1 MTRGRRPVAL
11 VLLAA
16 TLGLG
21 GCDRVTGVAGAGG
34 EAQPPVVVEQVAGSD
49 VARLTLSDRAVERL
63 GITTVPVAS
72 VGSASLEVPYSA
84 VVYDPDG
91 AAWVYTNP
99 EPRTYVRAAIT
110 IASVEGD
117 RVTLSAGPTPGT
129 PVVTV
134 GAPELV
140 GAEAGI
146 SGEE

>member
-1 MTRGRRPVAL
+1 MTRFRRPVAL

-16 TLGLG
+16 ALGLA
-21 GCDRVTGVAGAGG
+21 GCDRIAGAADAGG
-34 EAQPPVVVEQVAGSD
+34 EAQPPAVVDQVPGSD
-49 VARLTLSDRAVERL
+49 VARVTLSEQAVERL
-63 GITTVPVAS
+63 GITTVA
-72 VGSASLEVPYSA
+72 VGSVAGGLVVPYA
-84 VVYDPDG
+84 AIVYDPDG

-99 EPRTYVRAAIT
+99 EPRTYVRAAVT
-110 IASVEGD
+110 IASVDGE
-117 RVTLSAGPTPGT
+117 RVMLSAGPTAGT

>member
-1 MTRGRRPVAL
+1 MTRFRRPVAL

-16 TLGLG
+16 ALGLA
-21 GCDRVTGVAGAGG
+21 GCDRIADTADAGG
-34 EAQPPVVVEQVAGSD
+34 EAQPPVVVEQVEGSD
-49 VARLTLSDRAVERL
+49 VARVTLSDRAIERL
-63 GITTVPVAS
+63 GITTVAVAS
-72 VGSASLEVPYSA
+72 AAAGQLVVPYAA

-99 EPRTYVRAAIT
+99 EPRTYVRAPVT
-110 IASVEGD
+110 IAAVDGE
-117 RVTLSAGPTPGT
+117 RVTLSAGPAAGT

>member
-1 MTRGRRPVAL
+1 
-11 VLLAA
+11 
-16 TLGLG
+16 
-21 GCDRVTGVAGAGG
+21 
-34 EAQPPVVVEQVAGSD
+34 VVVEQVEGSD
-49 VARLTLSDRAVERL
+49 VARVTLSDRAIERL
-63 GITTVPVAS
+63 GITTVAVAS
-72 VGSASLEVPYSA
+72 AAAGQLVVPYAA

-99 EPRTYVRAAIT
+99 EPRTYVRAPVT
-110 IASVEGD
+110 IAAVDGE
-117 RVTLSAGPTPGT
+117 RVTLSAGPAAGT